1 LIALSDLAY
10 ISLIALG
17 VGDLFAFYVFFPFFY
32 LPRLLKAMLTAL
44 PSLIIQGLT
53 TMGAAQ
59 AKSEKMAI
67 LGQKGVEAR
76 QQKAEESALI
86 AMVST
91 EDPLK
96 GIIAELVPTL
106 MGGIAG
112 DLPAYVRKG
121 IEARVKSAIVASPIN
136 LTNAVAPP
144 VIKFLD
150 EKVTALSGGK
160 VHLAEEL
167 KALGVLSNAEKV
179 AE

>member
-1 LIALSDLAY
+1 LAY

-76 QQKAEESALI
+76 QAKAEESALI

-91 EDPLK
+91 EDPFK
-96 GIIAELVPTL
+96 GIVAELVPSL
-106 MGGIAG
+106 MGSVAGAG

-121 IEARVKSAIVASPIN
+121 IEARVKSAIMSSPIN
-136 LTNAVAPP
+136 LTNALGPP
-144 VIKFLD
+144 FIKFLD
-150 EKVTALSGGK
+150 EKITALSGGK

-167 KALGVLSNAEKV
+167 KALGVLSTAEKV

>member
-44 PSLIIQGLT
+44 PSLILQGLT
-53 TMGAAQ
+53 TMQ
-59 AKSEKMAI
+59 TSDKMKD
-67 LGQKGVEAR
+67 LGKKGVEAR
-76 QQKAEESALI
+76 QAKAEQQAVMALAI
-86 AMVST
+86 GDDVIKAGLV
-91 EDPLK
+91 ELAPAL
-96 GIIAELVPTL
+96 AE
-106 MGGIAG
+106 GIAG
-112 DLPAYVRKG
+112 QLGIKIPAGTKSMLVSRVQKG
-121 IEARVKSAIVASPIN
+121 LLESEIN
-136 LTNAVAPP
+136 FTNALAPP
-144 VIKFLD
+144 FIKWLD
-150 EKVTALSGGK
+150 ERVTQFSGGK